1 MRERP
6 PSFPW
11 FGVLLIVV
19 GTLLLLDRLSI
30 VDFGVPRILWGTVVV
45 FGLYQVVQGFSQNRN
60 ATIFWGTVL
69 FLYGVYF
76 FTRTFEM
83 FHGHLLLPSSIII
96 FGVAFLMM
104 YFNNLKEWFLVIP
117 GVGLTGIGLIL
128 LLGQLELYDWWN
140 IWIPIRTYWPV
151 LLILTGFAI
160 LLGGKVK
167 RPTV

>member
-30 VDFGVPRILWGTVVV
+30 VDFGFARILWGTIIV
-45 FGLYQVVQGFSQNRN
+45 FGLIQVVYGFSRNRN
-60 ATIFWGTVL
+60 AKIFWGTVL

-83 FHGHLLLPSSIII
+83 FNARLLIPSSIII
-96 FGVAFLMM
+96 LGVAFLML

-117 GVGLTGIGLIL
+117 GIGLTGIGLIL
-128 LLGQLELYDWWN
+128 FLGQLEVYEWWDV
-140 IWIPIRTYWPV
+140 WIPIRKYWPV
-151 LLILTGFAI
+151 VLILTGVAI
-160 LLGGKVK
+160 LISS
-167 RPTV
+167 RSRHPTM